1 MPTIAGIVFDNPF
14 LLGPMAGVTDSAFR
28 SICRRQGAAGTY
40 TEMVSAKALTF
51 RDKKTQV
58 LLHIEPE
65 EHPCGAQIFGSEPE
79 VCAQAAQMAL
89 EISGA
94 DFLDINMGCPVP
106 KITGNGEGSALMLD
120 PKQAAK
126 VITAVRRSIQKPLT
140 VKFRKGFDEERCNCV
155 EFARMAEGC
164 GVDAVCVHGRTR
176 QQMYAGRSDL
186 EAVLRVKEA
195 VRIPVIASGDMFT
208 PEDGLNA
215 LRRGVDFVMVAR
227 GAQGDPS
234 VFRRM
239 VAAWKGQPIPLEPDL
254 EQKVA
259 LMEEHIALMCQRKG
273 EGKAMPEARKHIL
286 WYLKGV
292 RGAKPYKQ
300 KFSGVNTL
308 EEFRQLCARMLV
320 ELQG

>member
-120 PKQAAK
+120 PKQAGK

>member
-106 KITGNGEGSALMLD
+106 KITGNGEGSALMLA
-120 PKQAAK
+120 PKQAEK

-239 VAAWKGQPIPLEPDL
+239 VAAWKGQPIPPEPDL

>member
-1 MPTIAGIVFDNPF
+1 
-14 LLGPMAGVTDSAFR
+14 MAGVTDSAFR